1 MNLACRAFSTTLI
14 ALSLAVAQ
22 PVIAQEYPAKPLR
35 VVVPWPPGG
44 LVDAAARSAGE
55 RLQAAFGQPVL
66 IDNKPGASG
75 GIGAEQVAKAAS
87 DGYTL
92 VFTTSALT
100 INAALKARLSLDAA
114 RDFEPVALFA
124 HAPSV
129 LVVHPGLGVSSV
141 QDLVAL
147 ARSKPGKLT
156 YASAGSGSPAHLS
169 GELFKSMLGLDIVH
183 VPYKGAPPAMLDQV
197 AGRVDMQFANATVAL
212 PQLKAG
218 KVLGL
223 AVTSAKRFPPVPEIP
238 TMAEA
243 GVPAFEADQWLGFLA
258 PRGTA
263 PAVLARLS
271 AEINKAL
278 ANEAVRATLAQN
290 GMTAAAQGTPQ
301 QFAAFLK
308 QDVVKWSAV
317 VKAAGIQPE

>member
-1 MNLACRAFSTTLI
+1 
-14 ALSLAVAQ
+14 
-22 PVIAQEYPAKPLR
+22 
-35 VVVPWPPGG
+35 
-44 LVDAAARSAGE
+44 VDAAARSAGE
-55 RLQAAFGQPVL
+55 RLQVAFGQPVL
-66 IDNKPGASG
+66 IDNKPGAAG
-75 GIGAEQVAKAAS
+75 GIGAEQVAKAAA

-92 VFTTSALT
+92 LFTTSALT
-100 INAALKARLSLDAA
+100 INAALKAKLSLDATK
-114 RDFEPVALFA
+114 DFEPVALFA

-129 LVVHPGLGVSSV
+129 LVVHPGLGVKTV
-141 QDLVAL
+141 LDLVAL
-147 ARSKPGKLT
+147 ARVKPGKLT

-169 GELFKSMLGLDIVH
+169 GELFKSMLSLDIVH

-218 KVLGL
+218 KIMGL
-223 AVTSAKRFPPVPEIP
+223 AVTSTKRFASVPDIP

-258 PRGTA
+258 PRGTP
-263 PAVLARLS
+263 PAVLSRLS
-271 AEINKAL
+271 AEGNKAL

-290 GMTAAAQGTPQ
+290 GMTAAAQGTSQ

-308 QDVVKWSAV
+308 QDLAKWSAV
-317 VKAAGIQPE
+317 VKAASIQPE